1 MRKLTR
7 AVMTSV
13 NPHNKQFDLY
23 PLSKK
28 GRAGI
33 KFV

>member
-1 MRKLTR
+1 
-7 AVMTSV
+7 MTSV

-28 GRAGI
+28 GRAGV
-33 KFV
+33 KFVLKLV